1 MSASAQ
7 LALRLEMPEGTPSLI
22 VRAHA
27 DQRNLR
33 AACDWSRQGAG
44 WTSANGWTV
53 RKAHIGRRRDG
64 WAAFAPDGV
73 PEWWAPDPVT
83 AMVRAEG
90 GS

>member
-1 MSASAQ
+1 MTAQ
-7 LALRLEMPEGTPSLI
+7 LAMRLEHPAGTPSL
-22 VRAHA
+22 VCRAA
-27 DQRNLR
+27 TDSRTLR
-33 AACDWSRQGAG
+33 ADCDWTREGPG

-53 RKAHIGRRRDG
+53 RKAWIGKQRDG

-73 PEWWAPDPVT
+73 PEWWAADPVT

>member
-1 MSASAQ
+1 MTAQ
-7 LALRLEMPEGTPSLI
+7 LALRLEQPVGTLSLI
-22 VRAHA
+22 CRAHV
-27 DQRNLR
+27 DMRCLR
-33 AACDWSRQGAG
+33 SVCDWTREGPG

-53 RKAHIGRRRDG
+53 KRAHVGREREG

-73 PEWWAPDPVT
+73 PEWWAADPVT